1 MLSDSEI
8 QALIEEIKPFSSK
21 TLKQIRLKNKENR
34 AYREYD
40 MEVRSNSG
48 KTFRIRIRENT
59 INILDFSVILIYI
72 DENRKYHILRRYNGK
87 HIHKNQIEKDK
98 FRDFHIHKATQRY
111 QEAGFRMDAYAEIT
125 DSYNNWKD
133 AFTKMLIECNFKGD
147 YSFLN
152 DFN

>member
-1 MLSDSEI
+1 MLSDLEI
-8 QALIEEIKPFSSK
+8 QALIEDIKPFSSK

-34 AYREYD
+34 VYREYD

-59 INILDFSVILIYI
+59 INILDFSVILIYV

-87 HIHKNQIEKDK
+87 HIHKNQIEKNK

-111 QEAGFRMDAYAEIT
+111 PESGFRIDAYAEIT

-147 YSFLN
+147 HSFLN
-152 DFN
+152 NFK